1 MSAPSD
7 KNLSETLFNK
17 VQPYKIRE
25 TSTISSSGNPLP
37 CEPQEQFLIDGLCTP
52 SWFRVLRRAFWIWQG
67 AEPIELEEVLARIAT
82 SDGERT
88 NPQQIDTVQGF
99 IPGNWC

>member
-37 CEPQEQFLIDGLCTP
+37 SEPQEQFLIDGLCTP

-67 AEPIELEEVLARIAT
+67 AEPIEGCTSRQSRNALAARWVM
-82 SDGERT
+82 DCR
-88 NPQQIDTVQGF
+88 
-99 IPGNWC
+99 NWK